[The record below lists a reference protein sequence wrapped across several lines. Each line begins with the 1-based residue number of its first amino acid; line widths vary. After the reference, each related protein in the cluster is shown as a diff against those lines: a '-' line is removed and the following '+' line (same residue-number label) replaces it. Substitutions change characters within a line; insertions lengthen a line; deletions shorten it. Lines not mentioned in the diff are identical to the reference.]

1 MTDNVAHDL
10 RTPLTHIRSR
20 LEKALDCP
28 RDGERDQAV
37 IMDMLTDL
45 DNVLRIFTSVTR
57 IAQIEASDRTV
68 RASGSSTSSQLPRKS
83 SSCSMPRL
91 KEAGVNLK
99 VVGEPSAY
107 LNGDRDL
114 LFDAAHES
122 GGECNQAWPRQRRR
136 CRSLLSRAWTPSM
149 FLSPMTVPVFRSF
162 EEIEHVTKRFYR
174 LERSRSTPGNGL
186 GLSLVA
192 AVARLHGVRIAMEDN
207 SPGLRVRLSFSGCKR
222 GAMRS

>member
-1 MTDNVAHDL
+1 L
-10 RTPLTHIRSR
+10 
-20 LEKALDCP
+20 LDAAA
-28 RDGERDQAV
+28 E
-37 IMDMLTDL
+37 
-45 DNVLRIFTSVTR
+45 
-57 IAQIEASDRTV
+57 
-68 RASGSSTSSQLPRKS
+68 
-83 SSCSMPRL
+83 
-91 KEAGVNLK
+91 EAGVNLK

-114 LFDAAHES
+114 LFDALTNLVENAIKHGRDS
-122 GGECNQAWPRQRRR
+122 GTVSVAIVK
-136 CRSLLSRAWTPSM
+136 SLDAIDVSVTDDGPGIPA
-149 FLSPMTVPVFRSF
+149 

-207 SPGLRVRLSFSGCKR
+207 SPGLRVRLSFQLQG